1 MPDMVDPMEPP
12 DVVIADTRVIVGAD
26 GKVVGIGASPPMLNI
41 LDLPQ
46 VWIDGHELPRVR
58 SVDIEMNFGHSLPG
72 YIVTATSPCIDYTI
86 RTTRLT
92 LKPKEKS

>member
-1 MPDMVDPMEPP
+1 MVDPMEPP

-26 GKVVGIGASPPMLNI
+26 GKVVGIGPFFPVLNL

-46 VWIDGHELPRVR
+46 VWVDGAELPHVR

>member
-26 GKVVGIGASPPMLNI
+26 GKVVGIGASPPVLNL

-46 VWIDGHELPRVR
+46 VWVDGHELPRVR
-58 SVDIEMNFGHSLPG
+58 SVDIEMSFGHPLPR
-72 YIVTATSPCIDYTI
+72 YVVTATSPYIDYTI

>member
-12 DVVIADTRVIVGAD
+12 DVVIADTRVIADPD

-46 VWIDGHELPRVR
+46 VWVDGVELPHVR
-58 SVDIEMNFGHSLPG
+58 SVDVELTYGRCE
-72 YIVTATSPCIDYTI
+72 ADYTI
-86 RTTRLT
+86 KVESPHISYTICTTSLT

>member
-12 DVVIADTRVIVGAD
+12 DVVIADTRVIVDPD
-26 GKVVGIGASPPMLNI
+26 GKARGVAASPAVLNV

-46 VWIDGHELPRVR
+46 VWVDGVELPNVR
-58 SVDIEMNFGHSLPG
+58 SVDVELTYGRCE
-72 YIVTATSPCIDYTI
+72 ADYTI
-86 RTTRLT
+86 KVESPHISYTICTTSLT

>member
-26 GKVVGIGASPPMLNI
+26 GTVIRIGPFFPVLNL

-46 VWIDGHELPRVR
+46 VWVDGVELPHVR
-58 SVDIEMNFGHSLPG
+58 SVDVELTYGRCEADYTIKVE
-72 YIVTATSPCIDYTI
+72 SPHISYTI
-86 RTTRLT
+86 RTTSLT

>member
-26 GKVVGIGASPPMLNI
+26 GKVVGIGSAPPVLNL

-46 VWIDGHELPRVR
+46 VWVDGVELPHVR
-58 SVDIEMNFGHSLPG
+58 SVDVELTYGRCE
-72 YIVTATSPCIDYTI
+72 ADYTI
-86 RTTRLT
+86 KVESPHISYTICTTSLT